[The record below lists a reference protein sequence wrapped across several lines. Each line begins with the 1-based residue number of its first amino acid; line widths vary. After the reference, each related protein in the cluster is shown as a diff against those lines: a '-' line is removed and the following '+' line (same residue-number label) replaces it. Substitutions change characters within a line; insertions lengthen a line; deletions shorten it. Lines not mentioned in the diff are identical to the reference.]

1 MKILVPIDGSPEAT
15 KALDFAI
22 SLAKA
27 YEATLAIIHVIQL
40 PAAWPLYTAWRI
52 PTPAS
57 YDTVRDE
64 QQTYRKAIEIIETN
78 GKSILAVAEEK
89 AKAAGLKTEKIL
101 ETGHAADRIVT
112 AASEREYDLIVIG
125 NRGNSGIKEALLGS
139 VSSHV
144 SQHAKCSVL
153 IVR

>member
-1 MKILVPIDGSPEAT
+1 LRILVPVDGSAEAAR
-15 KALDFAI
+15 ALDLAI

-27 YEATLAIIHVIQL
+27 YGAPLGMVHVVQL
-40 PAAWPLYTAWRI
+40 PAAWPLSSVWRI

-57 YDTVRDE
+57 YATVQDE
-64 QQTYRKAIEIIETN
+64 RQTYRKAIEIVESN

-89 AKAAGLKTEKIL
+89 AKAAGLRTEKIL
-101 ETGHAADRIVT
+101 ESGHAADRIVT
-112 AASEREYDLIVIG
+112 SASEKGYDLIVIG
-125 NRGNSGIKEALLGS
+125 SRGNSGIKEMLLGS

-144 SQHAKCSVL
+144 SQHARCSVL